1 MVAPVVPKQIAGHR
15 KLAGDSGYRGI
26 SDHLRERRNGQRSVI
41 EFRRM
46 ATLSRRTFLGGA
58 ALTAAAFRLPAE
70 AMRLPPGTQ
79 TYPFRKEFATDIP
92 GTLKAL
98 ASIGTRRI
106 ELCSPWSYREF
117 AGFKDYKPAGLK
129 KLLDS
134 NNIVAESCHY
144 GMLELK
150 SNLDERLTWAKELGM
165 KQMILASMPIP
176 RQNATLA
183 DWNRGC
189 DDLNKAGEQA
199 LKSGVQIGFHNHDGE
214 FAKIGDVLIYDYLMQ
229 KLDPKAV
236 KVQFQVS
243 VISIGYKAEDYL
255 KKYAGRFIS
264 LHLQDWSSAEKKQV
278 PLGKGDVA
286 WPQLFA
292 AARKAGVK
300 NWYVEL
306 ESLNMDATKDSYTFL
321 EVLKG

>member
-1 MVAPVVPKQIAGHR
+1 M
-15 KLAGDSGYRGI
+15 
-26 SDHLRERRNGQRSVI
+26 I
-41 EFRRM
+41 ELRRM
-46 ATLSRRTFLGGA
+46 STLSRRTFLGGA

-70 AMRLPPGTQ
+70 AMGIPPGTQ
-79 TYPFRKEFATDIP
+79 AYPFRNEFAKDIP

-98 ASIGTRRI
+98 AGIGTRRI
-106 ELCSPWSYREF
+106 ELCSPWSYRDF
-117 AGFKDYKPAGLK
+117 AGLKDYKPADLR

-144 GMLELK
+144 GMPELK
-150 SNLDERLTWAKELGM
+150 SNLEERVAWAKELGM

-176 RQNATLA
+176 RENATLA
-183 DWNRGC
+183 DWDRAC
-189 DDLNKAGEQA
+189 DDLNQAGEQA
-199 LKSGVQIGFHNHDGE
+199 LKTGVQMGFHNHNGE
-214 FAKIGDVLIYDYLMQ
+214 FAKIGDVLIYDHLMQ

-236 KVQFQVS
+236 KMQFQVS

-255 KKYAGRFIS
+255 TKYAGRFIS

-286 WPQLFA
+286 WPKLFA
-292 AARKAGVK
+292 AAKKAGVK

-306 ESLNMDATKDSYTFL
+306 ESLNMDATKDSYAFL
-321 EVLKG
+321 KTLKA

>member
-1 MVAPVVPKQIAGHR
+1 M
-15 KLAGDSGYRGI
+15 
-26 SDHLRERRNGQRSVI
+26 I

-46 ATLSRRTFLGGA
+46 STLSRRTFIGGA
-58 ALTAAAFRLPAE
+58 ALSAVSFRLSAE
-70 AMRLPPGTQ
+70 AIGIPPGTQ
-79 TYPFRKEFATDIP
+79 TYPFRNEFAKDIP

-98 ASIGTRRI
+98 AGIGTRRI

-117 AGFKDYKPAGLK
+117 AGFKDYKPSDLK

-134 NNIVAESCHY
+134 NNIVVESCHY
-144 GMLELK
+144 GMPELK
-150 SNLDERLTWAKELGM
+150 SNLDERIEWAKELGM

-176 RQNATLA
+176 RQNAKLA
-183 DWNRGC
+183 DWDRVC

-199 LKSGVQIGFHNHDGE
+199 LKSGVQIGFHNHNGE
-214 FAKIGDVLIYDYLMQ
+214 FAKIDDVLIYDHLMQ
-229 KLDPKAV
+229 TLDPKAV
-236 KVQFQVS
+236 KLQFQVS

-255 KKYAGRFIS
+255 TKYAGRFIS

-286 WPQLFA
+286 WPELFA
-292 AARKAGVK
+292 AAKKAGVK

-306 ESLNMDATKDSYTFL
+306 ESLNMDATKDSYAFL
-321 EVLKG
+321 KTLKG